1 MSGSDATILENTR
14 NALQIFHRIMNGE
27 IGVGLADREKFLFYL
42 PAKDL
47 DLHAKLNQPLT
58 PGTGIYRVIHEELPQ
73 LIMRVDKKVHGI
85 PYVTRSGAI
94 YNDEGGVIGS
104 IAITQSMQRYET
116 IKETSATLLDNITL
130 LASNSEQITAQTEEI
145 AGITQGLAKIAE
157 GSQSR
162 VNESNLALE
171 LIQTIAGQTNLLGLN
186 AAIEAARVGE
196 LGRGFGV
203 VAGEIRKLASDSAE
217 SIAKIKAI
225 IIGIQNDSNT
235 TYQQIKQVEEG
246 INQVTEAISQ
256 MVAATQ
262 EIHAKAAVLDEEAEK
277 Y

>member
-1 MSGSDATILENTR
+1 MMSKTILENTK
-14 NALQIFHRIMNGE
+14 NALQVFHRIMDGE

-47 DLHAKLNQPLT
+47 DLHAKVNQFLT

-73 LIMRVDKKVHGI
+73 LSMRVDKKVHGI
-85 PYVTRSGAI
+85 PYITRSGAV
-94 YNDEGGVIGS
+94 YNDEGMIIGS

-116 IKETSATLLDNITL
+116 IKETSSTLLDNITL
-130 LASNSEQITAQTEEI
+130 LASNSEEITAQTEEI
-145 AGITQGLAKIAE
+145 ASITQRLAKIAE
-157 GSQSR
+157 GSQAH

-171 LIQTIAGQTNLLGLN
+171 LIQKIAGQTNLLGLN

-203 VAGEIRKLASDSAE
+203 VADEIRKLAAESTE
-217 SIAKIKAI
+217 SIAKIKSI

-235 TYQQIKQVEEG
+235 TYHEIKQVEEG
-246 INQVTEAISQ
+246 VNQVAEAISQ

-262 EIHAKAAVLDEEAEK
+262 EIQARAAILDEEAEK